1 MKKLYYDYLKYV
13 LEHKKNVFKTCWKRK
28 LYLHA
33 ITHDLSKFSP
43 KEFIPYA
50 EWFYGYHGVKLEK
63 EFTYEQ
69 LNNQSLYKM
78 SCISRNYLECK
89 SNFDKAWE
97 HHYKNNPHHWNY
109 WLDEK
114 GIPQRIDSKYLNQ
127 MIADWEG
134 MSLKF
139 GDTAQA
145 YYLNNYHKIKLERD
159 TRMEL
164 ELMLGLNDSLAHNYG
179 YTLEEFVNMW
189 SESEYNM
196 VFKFIRDMYGVDS
209 YELLKNK

>member
-1 MKKLYYDYLKYV
+1 MKIKPYYNYLKYV

-33 ITHDLSKFSP
+33 ITHDLSKFNP

-97 HHYKNNPHHWNY
+97 HHNPHHWNY

-114 GIPQRIDSKYLNQ
+114 GIPQRMDSKYLSQ
-127 MIADWEG
+127 MICDWEA

-139 GDTAQA
+139 GGFAQE
-145 YYLNNYHKIKLERD
+145 YYLNNYNNIKLEYN
-159 TRMEL
+159 TRILL
-164 ELMLGLNDSLAHNYG
+164 EFMLGLNDSLVNNYG
-179 YTLEEFVNMW
+179 HTLEEFANMW
-189 SESEYNM
+189 DEVEYNRC
-196 VFKFIRDMYGVDS
+196 FGFIKDIYGVDS
-209 YELLKNK
+209 CGLLRGDK